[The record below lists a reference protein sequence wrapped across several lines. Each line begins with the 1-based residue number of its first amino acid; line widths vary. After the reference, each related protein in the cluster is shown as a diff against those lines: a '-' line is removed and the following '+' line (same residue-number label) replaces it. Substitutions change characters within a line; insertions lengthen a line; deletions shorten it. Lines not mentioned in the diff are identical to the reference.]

1 MRRIEYPNL
10 PEGSASPQLKNALRM
25 MVDEIN
31 MALAEIE
38 MNQGGNGDEVS
49 VQV

>member
-10 PEGSASPQLKNALRM
+10 PEGSVSPQVKNALRM

-31 MALAEIE
+31 MAFAEIE
-38 MNQGGNGDEVS
+38 TNQGGNGDEVS

>member
-10 PEGSASPQLKNALRM
+10 PEGSASPQVKNALRM

-31 MALAEIE
+31 MAFGEVEQEIE
-38 MNQGGNGDEVS
+38 AQKNEGGE
-49 VQV
+49 